1 MNIGGQII
9 QQGNP
14 NDFQVGDDSLSATSN
29 IWYNDDEN
37 SVKMKLGNTVFT
49 MDIDEGNVMDAFG
62 VDTGIDI

>member
-1 MNIGGQII
+1 MDIGGQIV

-37 SVKMKLGNTVFT
+37 SVKMKLGSTVFT
-49 MDIDEGNVMDAFG
+49 IDTNEGKVLDAFG
-62 VDTGIDI
+62 ADTGIDI